1 MEFNLSA
8 VADFVQVKHLTRHG
22 YSSSISSALIPSAG
36 ALLRPLMK
44 KMNFAVFAEET
55 WVPIDL
61 AGLAVVLMSSI
72 RLALMST

>member
-22 YSSSISSALIPSAG
+22 YFSSISSALIPSAG
-36 ALLRPLMK
+36 ALLRPRMEE
-44 KMNFAVFAEET
+44 MNFAVFAEGI
-55 WVPIDL
+55 WMPIGL
-61 AGLAVVLMSSI
+61 AGLVVVLTNSI